1 MAEMIVPKS
10 ANGSLVLDACWPS
23 VIGHRR
29 SCRPMTNADLALWT
43 DALSISKMSPNLCL
57 SKPHS
62 DDVTSV
68 MLAIISAAFL

>member
-1 MAEMIVPKS
+1 MSTRKVHAQIFCPPLQIQMLDVVVL
-10 ANGSLVLDACWPS
+10 SLMKD
-23 VIGHRR
+23 GQG
-29 SCRPMTNADLALWT
+29 LWT